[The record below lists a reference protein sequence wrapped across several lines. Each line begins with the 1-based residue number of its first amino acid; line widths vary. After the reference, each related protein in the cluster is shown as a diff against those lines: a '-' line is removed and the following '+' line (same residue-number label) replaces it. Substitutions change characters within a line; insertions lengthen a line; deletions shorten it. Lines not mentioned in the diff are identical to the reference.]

1 MENITNKMEKS
12 VDNFKSNL
20 GSLRTSRASPDMLS
34 KITVN
39 YYGAQVP
46 LQQVASISVPENRVL
61 MLNIFDAN
69 AIKDVERAILNSSLG
84 LNPHVDGNII
94 RIRLPE
100 LTEER
105 RKDLVKVVGQYSED
119 AKIAIRNIRR
129 DEIDAIKT
137 QEKNKELTEDD
148 SKKMQQKIQKITD
161 EKVTVIDNISQEKEK
176 EILTI

>member
-1 MENITNKMEKS
+1 MQELTNKMQKSIEK
-12 VDNFKSNL
+12 FKSNL
-20 GSLRTSRASPDMLS
+20 GSLRTNRANPDMLS
-34 KITVN
+34 NITID
-39 YYGAQVP
+39 YYGSQVP
-46 LQQVASISVPENRVL
+46 LLQVASLSVPENMVL
-61 MLNIFDAN
+61 MINVFDAN
-69 AIKDVERAILNSSLG
+69 AIKHVEKAILASSLG

-105 RKDLVKVVGQYSED
+105 RKDLVKVVGQYSEETKV
-119 AKIAIRNIRR
+119 ALRNIRR

-148 SKKMQQKIQKITD
+148 AKKTQQDVQKITD
-161 EKVTVIDNISQEKEK
+161 ENTKTVDSLSQSKEK